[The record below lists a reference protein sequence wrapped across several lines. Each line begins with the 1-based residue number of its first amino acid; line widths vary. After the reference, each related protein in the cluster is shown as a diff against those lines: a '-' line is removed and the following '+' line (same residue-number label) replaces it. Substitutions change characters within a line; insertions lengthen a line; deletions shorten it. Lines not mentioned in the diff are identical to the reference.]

1 MKLFIS
7 EEHCIVFVTK
17 GGFMS
22 EGTGRFLLLPK
33 NIPNLY
39 PKQKI

>member
-22 EGTGRFLLLPK
+22 EGTYWKIFTSP
-33 NIPNLY
+33 
-39 PKQKI
+39 QKYSKSLS